1 VKVLWLSGDIHSPS
15 FVQKDNNLYIVSGR
29 FGTSDE
35 LFNKNAKD
43 LITVEKIS
51 YINRQGTL
59 IQINSDHTAN
69 IQIINQVQKTA
80 GYDSN
85 YIQWRATEIDEFSL
99 LQNQPE
105 LISEKLDKI
114 LYGAILQKK
123 LFDYE
128 KIVVDNF
135 NYQVS
140 LGWVMIDRL
149 FSDKTNFNVACND
162 IAAWLQSNIAAVKSS
177 VSTVLVGLDF
187 GGAIVASDLSIRLG
201 IENICLPS
209 KGPVASWTNKEHIDG
224 ATEKF
229 GQYLKHKSEII
240 IIADVVATG
249 RSLRTMIDKLKAIGN
264 PDASFYCVALICDV
278 RQEKKRKFNPVI
290 NSVWH
295 LLWKFSPPGFFP
307 KISCPL

>member
-1 VKVLWLSGDIHSPS
+1 LFISLDATLKRIHKQDKPGKIDNSEIEQIITQIRKIATANIYKLILIGSHYPLEYVECPDVPEENDWYEKHFWKSGEHLKRRINSVLKGVKVLWLSGDIHSPS

-114 LYGAILQKK
+114 LYGAILQKNCLTMKK
-123 LFDYE
+123 LLWTISIIKF
-128 KIVVDNF
+128 
-135 NYQVS
+135 
-140 LGWVMIDRL
+140 R
-149 FSDKTNFNVACND
+149 
-162 IAAWLQSNIAAVKSS
+162 
-177 VSTVLVGLDF
+177 LVG
-187 GGAIVASDLSIRLG
+187 
-201 IENICLPS
+201 
-209 KGPVASWTNKEHIDG
+209 
-224 ATEKF
+224 
-229 GQYLKHKSEII
+229 
-240 IIADVVATG
+240 
-249 RSLRTMIDKLKAIGN
+249 
-264 PDASFYCVALICDV
+264 
-278 RQEKKRKFNPVI
+278 
-290 NSVWH
+290 
-295 LLWKFSPPGFFP
+295 
-307 KISCPL
+307 